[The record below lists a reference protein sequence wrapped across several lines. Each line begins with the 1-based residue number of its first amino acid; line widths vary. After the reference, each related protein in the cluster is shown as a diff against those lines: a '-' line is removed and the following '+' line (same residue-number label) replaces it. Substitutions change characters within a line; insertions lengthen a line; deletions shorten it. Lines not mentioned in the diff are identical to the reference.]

1 MNNFYF
7 AELGSIK
14 KDKNY
19 YYEYK
24 KHIFI
29 KKIEYEDSYYGLDV
43 LSNQIYPYYQNGDIP
58 VNQDTIVRELPVNLY
73 FTDKYFDEKTPE
85 NALNDV
91 KKVIHWLKY
100 MHDFQRQM
108 GETDIHIFNIN
119 NFLTLINLVR
129 INSANKKIILYAFQE
144 GLKWWSNA
152 EKDLLS
158 QLHIAI
164 EKDNLDKIF
173 AIDRK
178 LDILSQNFRKSVEE
192 LNNKLSEKEFGKY
205 I

>member
-14 KDKNY
+14 KEKNY

-29 KKIEYEDSYYGLDV
+29 KKIEYEDSCYGIDV
-43 LSNQIYPYYQNGDIP
+43 LSNKIYPYYQNGNIP
-58 VNQDTIVRELPVNLY
+58 INQDTIVKELPVNLY
-73 FTDKYFDEKTPE
+73 FTDNYFDEKDQE
-85 NALNDV
+85 NALNDI
-91 KKVIHWLKY
+91 KKVIHWLEY

-108 GETDIHIFNIN
+108 GELDIHMFNIN

-129 INSANKKIILYAFQE
+129 INSTNKQIILYVFQE
-144 GLKWWSNA
+144 GLKWWSSA

-164 EKDNLDKIF
+164 EKDDLDKTF